1 MFTGIIETVG
11 TVKEINKQKGNLIFS
26 ISSSISASLKEDQSV
41 AHNGVCLTVLKTED
55 GVHQVEAVEET
66 LAKTNLNQV
75 ETGDA
80 VNLERALTLEKR
92 LDGHIVQGHVDTVGT
107 CVARQEKEG
116 SIVFTFRF
124 PKKFAA
130 LVIEK
135 GSIAVNGISLT
146 AFEVTG
152 NLFSIAVIPYTLE
165 HTSMNKVREEDVVNL
180 EFDMVGKYVLK
191 SQSLS

>member
-1 MFTGIIETVG
+1 MFTGIVETVG
-11 TVKEINKQKGNLIFS
+11 TVKEIKKQKGNLIFS

-41 AHNGVCLTVLKTED
+41 SHNGACLTVLKTEG

-66 LAKTNLNQV
+66 LAKTNLNQL
-75 ETGDA
+75 ETGDS

-92 LDGHIVQGHVDTVGT
+92 LDGHIVQGHVDTVGE
-107 CVARQEKEG
+107 CVARLEKEG
-116 SIVFTFRF
+116 SIVFTFHF
-124 PKKFAA
+124 PKKFSA

-146 AFEVTG
+146 AFEVSEDH
-152 NLFSIAVIPYTLE
+152 FSIAVIPYTLE
-165 HTSMNKVREEDVVNL
+165 HTSMKEMKEENAVNL

-191 SQSLS
+191 AQSLA